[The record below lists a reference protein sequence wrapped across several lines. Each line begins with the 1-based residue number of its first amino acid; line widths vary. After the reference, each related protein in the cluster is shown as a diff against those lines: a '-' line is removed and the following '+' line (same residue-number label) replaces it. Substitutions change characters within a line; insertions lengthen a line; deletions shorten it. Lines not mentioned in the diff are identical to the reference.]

1 MIDKHMKCQINNS
14 NVRLAI
20 EILDQ
25 QIDKQTKIK
34 IRPTDPSL
42 DQQIKCLINRMKFMK
57 TNQILNSRS
66 NVSVDQMLEQ

>member
-1 MIDKHMKCQINNS
+1 MIDKQMKCQINNS

-42 DQQIKCLINRMKFMK
+42 D
-57 TNQILNSRS
+57 
-66 NVSVDQMLEQ
+66 